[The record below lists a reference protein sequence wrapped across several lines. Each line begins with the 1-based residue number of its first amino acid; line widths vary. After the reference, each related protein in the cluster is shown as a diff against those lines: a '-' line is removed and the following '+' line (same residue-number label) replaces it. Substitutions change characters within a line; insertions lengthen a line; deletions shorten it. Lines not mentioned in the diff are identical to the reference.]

1 MFKLGLEGKAGKER
15 PESSRSEFLEMIL
28 GNNFALS
35 DAEDNISGPLN
46 CGGIADLSFFEST
59 ISNSLKIL
67 RAKFLGIDR
76 LKIIKKT
83 VVEEINFSKF
93 SVQNASIL
101 QSLLK
106 S

>member
-1 MFKLGLEGKAGKER
+1 MFKLGLEGKAGKEM

-46 CGGIADLSFFEST
+46 CGGIADLSF
-59 ISNSLKIL
+59 L
-67 RAKFLGIDR
+67 RALLAVRWKSWEPNLGIDR
-76 LKIIKKT
+76 LKILKKT
-83 VVEEINFSKF
+83 VVEEINYNKF
-93 SVQNASIL
+93 SVQNAWIL